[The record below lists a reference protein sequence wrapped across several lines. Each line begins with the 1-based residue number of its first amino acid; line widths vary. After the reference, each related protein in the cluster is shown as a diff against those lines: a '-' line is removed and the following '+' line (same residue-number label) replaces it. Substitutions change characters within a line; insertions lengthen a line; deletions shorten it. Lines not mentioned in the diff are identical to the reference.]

1 MTLRPCQGK
10 DVKGISADEIRRT
23 QARVSSEQVGGKRPV
38 SGDTILYYSVRVI
51 MPNRCSFQ
59 KVSPAFCS
67 LITESVT
74 DR

>member
-1 MTLRPCQGK
+1 M
-10 DVKGISADEIRRT
+10 
-23 QARVSSEQVGGKRPV
+23 

-59 KVSPAFCS
+59 KVSRAFCS